1 MNKLLTLGC
10 VAAVF
15 TAISC
20 QKEADMART
29 APATGK
35 LVPVTVEA
43 TVPET
48 RVSLSPGGNLPAWTQ
63 GDKIGIFT
71 ADQVLCPPFTAKTG
85 GSASTTFSG
94 QKPEYSHLTT
104 AFFPYDANATLGAA
118 GIGLTLPRSQSGRIA
133 DAVMVGTGNENDG
146 FTFRNVCSVLRMQI
160 PAGLDIRKV
169 EVVRD
174 DRVTG
179 PFQVDA
185 NLNITSSDP
194 TSYLEKRAE
203 VAGTSAL
210 SGEILLSVLPSTSKT
225 LQMAR
230 KTLQMALTRSDGKV
244 AFVNTTFSSGKGFE
258 AGRIKNL
265 GQAGASLTFYDA
277 ALVADPTNQ
286 QL

>member
-1 MNKLLTLGC
+1 MNKLLIFGC
-10 VAAVF
+10 IAAVF

-20 QKEADMART
+20 HKEADT
-29 APATGK
+29 AVSTPATGK

-43 TVPET
+43 MVPDT
-48 RVSLSPGGNLPAWTQ
+48 RVSLSAGGNIPAWTQ
-63 GDKIGIFT
+63 GDRIGIFT
-71 ADQVLCPPFTAKTG
+71 ADKVLCPPFTAKTG

-104 AFFPYDANATLGAA
+104 AFFPYDANATLGAS
-118 GIGLTLPRSQSGRIA
+118 GLVLTLPQSQSGRIA

-146 FTFRNVCSVLRMQI
+146 FTFQNVCSVLRMQL
-160 PAGLDIRKV
+160 PASLDIRKV
-169 EVVRD
+169 EVIRD

-179 PFQVDA
+179 PFTVGAD
-185 NLNITSSDP
+185 LRITSSDP

-210 SGEILLSVLPSTSKT
+210 SGEILLSVLPSTSK
-225 LQMAR
+225 L
-230 KTLQMALTRSDGKV
+230 LQMALTRSDGKV
-244 AFVNTTFSSGKGFE
+244 AFVNTTFTSGKGFE

-265 GQAGASLTFYDA
+265 GQASASLTFHDA
-277 ALVADPTNQ
+277 ALVADPANQ